1 MCNHHFDK
9 QPIILNKLGVDRS
22 VLNRVSRV
30 VRKIQSKNILVL
42 VGGGIQPDTIDGFL
56 KKVQPDKF
64 NTRVVTFDVMPG
76 REYSHAVAEALRFE
90 ILMLEHDAKQGFIT
104 RDEEKFRVK
113 ELKKR
118 LK

>member
-9 QPIILNKLGVDRS
+9 QPIILKKSGVDRS

-56 KKVQPDKF
+56 KKVQPDKL
-64 NTRVVTFDVMPG
+64 NTREVTFDIVPSQ
-76 REYSHAVAEALRFE
+76 EYSQAV
-90 ILMLEHDAKQGFIT
+90 
-104 RDEEKFRVK
+104 V
-113 ELKKR
+113 
-118 LK
+118 